1 MITATATLSGGISVT
16 AQISAV
22 QTGTCA
28 DGSATNSDGSFT
40 LVVPSGDLN
49 VPLPN
54 ITLTQSDGTVTS
66 IPSVKDV
73 TCQLISTVTV
83 GVFSTDTHTTPIT
96 GANANETVFL
106 KAFPNAGFT
115 PTNYLFYFKNLDG
128 SITNIYDG
136 ASDKPSWVVVGGIG
150 IGSIQVAA
158 TDDNGV
164 TLIGQAIDFEIEG
177 FIGVMDAYNFM
188 FGVSNIA
195 LRNLFASPSISL
207 RRTSNNDTADFSRD
221 DSVVPVRITGDS
233 IASNGVP
240 SSNDGDTLTV
250 FSASTDAHSPLWYDQ
265 TTNANNVSESTVADQ
280 PKAVS
285 AGALLTIGGFSALDF
300 DGSSDRLN
308 GWDNALAPVIFQSL
322 GTSISIVSRVN
333 LDAVSGTNGQ
343 PARPNYVISELRVA
357 GSNGNIPFSFGV
369 NGSNVQIGFASSSSF
384 ELKTSTA
391 TLSISTDY
399 VLGVTINGNI
409 VKLYID
415 GVLDSTHTLTSATGT
430 RNLSSDNSHFNIGVG
445 VRNNDSID
453 DYLDG
458 RDSGLLI
465 SDEVFTDAEML
476 DISTNYNF

>member
-1 MITATATLSGGISVT
+1 MTLVT
-16 AQISAV
+16 AIVKAKTTVTAS
-22 QTGTCA
+22 
-28 DGSATNSDGSFT
+28 TNSVQVG
-40 LVVPSGDLN
+40 GDLRVKN
-49 VPLPN
+49 SDESFDQTYTPVDSPVTLPN

-66 IPSVKDV
+66 IPSVQDV

-177 FIGVMDAYNFM
+177 FIGVMDAYNFV

-195 LRNLFASPSISL
+195 LRNLFSSPSISL

-233 IASNGVP
+233 IASNGAP
-240 SSNDGDTLTV
+240 ASNDGDTLTV
-250 FSASTDAHSPLWYDQ
+250 FSTSTDAHSPLWYDQ

-285 AGALLTIGGFSALDF
+285 AGALLTIGGYSALDF

-322 GTSISIVSRVN
+322 GASISILSRVN

-343 PARPNYVISELRVA
+343 AARPNYVIAELKVA
-357 GSNGNIPFSFGV
+357 GNNNNITFSFGV
-369 NGSNVQIGFASSSSF
+369 NGSLVQIGFVSGGNF
-384 ELKTSTA
+384 ELKRSTA
-391 TLSISTDY
+391 TLSIATDY

-409 VKLYID
+409 VKIYID
-415 GVLDSTHTLTSATGT
+415 GALDSTQTLTSATGT
-430 RNLSSDNSHFNIGVG
+430 RNVGSDNSHFNIGVG
-445 VRNNDSID
+445 VRNNNTITDF
-453 DYLDG
+453 LDG
-458 RDSGLLI
+458 RDSGVLI